1 MPLTNNHNKE
11 YNSKMRYNDSY
22 SRRRAS
28 TAWIG
33 GVVAAAVVIGVIG
46 FFSWLIGGTWSK
58 TDASSMTCVY
68 NGGIIDSRDYRGYE
82 QPGAGR
88 NYQGF
93 MSEVVDVPVAIR
105 QYRVSLNPEQGDT
118 PGPDSIKV
126 RVKGYD
132 MTFEPT
138 VTFTI
143 NTEVRDGKPVACDFI
158 EKQLRQFG
166 ATDFDKEGGNWQFGF
181 LNERFRPVLD
191 DVSTRVLQAGFDPG
205 DVKFNING
213 ARDEAAD
220 EIGMELKR
228 ALDRSLGDDYF
239 CASDYKFGENTEA
252 CGTGLTVIL
261 PEPSLSDDD
270 EAQLAKPQR
279 AKIDANNDIA
289 AADENARKAAEVAE
303 AKELEAES
311 AERRATA
318 EEKIAQ
324 ENSRV
329 SAADATIDYAWCEY
343 LVELGQDC
351 ALVKAAENS
360 DFPAVIGESTGVVV
374 PLPEED

>member
-1 MPLTNNHNKE
+1 MGLFSTTE
-11 YNSKMRYNDSY
+11 TLERGRGYG
-22 SRRRAS
+22 SRNVTTYHYGRI
-28 TAWIG
+28 TAAIF
-33 GVVAAAVVIGVIG
+33 VAIALLVTG
-46 FFSWLIGGTWSK
+46 FTFLIGATWSK

-68 NGGIIDSRDYRGYE
+68 NGGPVDSRDFRGYQE
-82 QPGAGR
+82 PGSGR
-88 NYQGF
+88 EYQGLF
-93 MSEVVDVPVAIR
+93 SETVDVPVAIR

-118 PGPDSIKV
+118 PAPDSINV

-138 VTFTI
+138 VTFTL
-143 NTEVRDGKPVACDFI
+143 NTQVRDGKPVSCDFI

-166 ATDFDKEGGNWQFGF
+166 ATDFNKEGGNWQYGF

-191 DVSTRVLQAGFDPG
+191 DVTTRVLQSDYDPG

-213 ARDEAAD
+213 TRDRAAE
-220 EIGMELKR
+220 EIGVELKK

-239 CASDYKFGENTEA
+239 CDSNYKFAEDTEA

-270 EAQLAKPQR
+270 ETQLAKPQR

-318 EEKIAQ
+318 EEKIAS
-324 ENSRV
+324 ENART
-329 SAADATIDYAWCEY
+329 ADAEATITYAWCEY
-343 LVELGQDC
+343 LVSLDQDC
-351 ALVKAAENS
+351 ALVKAAENG
-360 DFPAVIGESTGVVV
+360 DFPAVIGGDTGVVV
-374 PLPEED
+374 PLPEDEG